1 MRLLWADYGGYHLEQ
16 IIEAAELAINSRSN
30 VFAHQ
35 RALDIKRLVESG
47 VLCRSKFAR
56 IFNSVSIKSGEV
68 CEINCKSWRC
78 VKHREKWGRKWG
90 MIIGERIKD
99 MKIDLLVNL
108 TTSEMIEHDVIFK
121 ALRRFMY
128 RFRVHFGSTEYLK
141 VVEYNKKHT
150 QPHFH
155 LLVCCPSLGLGTMP
169 EKYRTKEGK
178 NKSWPFNV
186 YAWVKTAWDEAL
198 QYYAPGSKRVTQ
210 VWCQPPAS
218 GAASA
223 SYAVG
228 YVTGQSKD
236 EEPDATWK
244 GRKLTY
250 SKKFF
255 EKPASEIWI
264 EILTQLFGERDP
276 EDKFFWVPNDS
287 ERIIGE
293 SPFDFANCAIMKT
306 RFFEA
311 QYFSSHGFF
320 PLLDEPDIF
329 DPDYYDIMTNG
340 QECFNS
346 V

>member
-1 MRLLWADYGGYHLEQ
+1 VEQ
-16 IIEAAELAINSRSN
+16 IAGIALPPINSGSN
-30 VFAHQ
+30 AFARQ

-56 IFNSVSIKSGEV
+56 IFNSVSIKTGEV

-78 VKHREKWGRKWG
+78 VKHREKWGRKWSS
-90 MIIGERIKD
+90 IISERIQN

-108 TTSEMIEHDVIFK
+108 TTSNMIEHDVIFK
-121 ALRRFMY
+121 ALRRFMW
-128 RFRVHFGSTEYLK
+128 RFRVHFGPTEYLK
-141 VVEYNKKHT
+141 VVEYNQKHT

-155 LLVCCPSLGLGTMP
+155 LLVSCPSLGLGTMP
-169 EKYRTKEGK
+169 DKYRTGDGK
-178 NKSWPFNV
+178 NRSWPFNV
-186 YAWVKTAWDEAL
+186 YAWIKTAWDEAL

-210 VWCQPPAS
+210 VWCQPPGS
-218 GAASA
+218 GPAAA
-223 SYAVG
+223 RYAVG
-228 YVTGQSKD
+228 YVTGANKN
-236 EEPDATWK
+236 EEPDETWK

-255 EKPASEIWI
+255 EQPASEIWQ
-264 EILTQLFGERDP
+264 EILTKLFGERDP
-276 EDKFFWVPNDS
+276 EDKFFWVPNES

-293 SPFDFANCAIMKT
+293 SPFDFANSKIMKV

-311 QYFSSHGFF
+311 QYFSEHGFF
-320 PLLDEPDIF
+320 PLIQEPDIF

-346 V
+346 M